1 MANHFDLTDLQL
13 IVNIGDASSLTRG
26 AEKSHL
32 SLPAAS
38 NRVKNLEEHFG
49 TRLFHRNSQG
59 VTLTPSGD
67 AFLRHARLVL
77 RQIEH
82 LRGDIH
88 EYARGIKGQVRMM
101 ANTTAMTEFMPGVLS
116 RYLAAHPD
124 VTVELRERL
133 SYLIVKAVSEGS
145 ADIGIV
151 AGRPAASDL
160 EFLPYQ
166 EDRLVL
172 VTPENH
178 PLGVL
183 DEVSFA
189 DTMSYEYVGLSE
201 WSAIHAFLIQ
211 AANSIGHPFR
221 FRVEVSNFETVC
233 RMIELRN
240 VMHKDST
247 SNSSGLPMNGLSA
260 NCMSVFVILI
270 NYPVLPENS
279 SICLYRMFL
288 SKWLLLRHRRAKN
301 HERSA
306 ESNRIGVEQCRK
318 NQGVFGV
325 VQASWY

>member
-38 NRVKNLEEHFG
+38 NRVKNLEDHFG

-59 VTLTPSGD
+59 VTLTPSGE
-67 AFLRHARLVL
+67 AFLRHARQVL

-101 ANTTAMTEFMPGVLS
+101 ANTTAMTEFMPAVLS
-116 RYLAAHPD
+116 SYLASHPD

-133 SYLIVKAVSEGS
+133 SYLIVKAVSEGA

-172 VTPENH
+172 VTPLDH
-178 PLGVL
+178 QLGGL

-189 DTMSYEYVGLSE
+189 DTMSFEYVGLSE

-233 RMIELRN
+233 RMIEKG
-240 VMHKDST
+240 V
-247 SNSSGLPMNGLSA
+247 G
-260 NCMSVFVILI
+260 
-270 NYPVLPENS
+270 
-279 SICLYRMFL
+279 
-288 SKWLLLRHRRAKN
+288 
-301 HERSA
+301 
-306 ESNRIGVEQCRK
+306 IGVVPERAAQRYAQRLNIKLVRISDEWAERKLHVCVRSLEQLP
-318 NQGVFGV
+318 VFARELV
-325 VQASWY
+325 NMLTRDVPQQVLTSTQVKSKKT

>member
-38 NRVKNLEEHFG
+38 NRVKNLEDHFG

-59 VTLTPSGD
+59 VTLTASGE

-77 RQIEH
+77 RQIDH

-88 EYARGIKGQVRMM
+88 EYARGIKGQIRMV
-101 ANTTAMTEFMPGVLS
+101 ANTTAMTEFMPAVLS
-116 RYLAAHPD
+116 RYLSSHPD

-133 SYLIVKAVSEGS
+133 SYLVVKAVSEGS

-160 EFLPYQ
+160 EYLPYR

-172 VTPENH
+172 VTPMDH
-178 PLGVL
+178 PLAADGDVA
-183 DEVSFA
+183 FA
-189 DTMSYEYVGLSE
+189 NTLTYEYVGLSE

-211 AANSIGHPFR
+211 AADNLGHPFR
-221 FRVEVSNFETVC
+221 FRVEVGSFEAVC
-233 RMIELRN
+233 RMIEAG
-240 VMHKDST
+240 V
-247 SNSSGLPMNGLSA
+247 G
-260 NCMSVFVILI
+260 
-270 NYPVLPENS
+270 
-279 SICLYRMFL
+279 
-288 SKWLLLRHRRAKN
+288 
-301 HERSA
+301 
-306 ESNRIGVEQCRK
+306 IGVVPELAAQRYAQRLNIRLVRLSDDWAERK
-318 NQGVFGV
+318 LHICVRQLAQLPSFARELVAMLTEDATH
-325 VQASWY
+325 ASI

>member
-183 DEVSFA
+183 DQVSFA

-233 RMIELRN
+233 RMIEQG
-240 VMHKDST
+240 V
-247 SNSSGLPMNGLSA
+247 G
-260 NCMSVFVILI
+260 
-270 NYPVLPENS
+270 
-279 SICLYRMFL
+279 
-288 SKWLLLRHRRAKN
+288 
-301 HERSA
+301 
-306 ESNRIGVEQCRK
+306 IGVVPERAAQRYAQRLNIKLVRLADEWAERK
-318 NQGVFGV
+318 LHVCVRHLDQLPSFARELVNML
-325 VQASWY
+325 VQDVPQQVAAAPASKSKKS